1 MRGSLVL
8 PYGTWYLIPVVGVI
22 CQLHDHTEGRCHF
35 LLGYL
40 LRETILNE
48 AAFELQYLNQ
58 YDFI

>member
-1 MRGSLVL
+1 MSL
-8 PYGTWYLIPVVGVI
+8 PAGV
-22 CQLHDHTEGRCHF
+22 
-35 LLGYL
+35 